1 MPGNSGNARD
11 TRQRGNAAQ
20 LLEKYKN
27 MARDSQL
34 AGDRVQTE
42 YYLQFADHY
51 FRVLGES
58 RVRFEEQRRQH
69 GDDDGDDDGDEMM
82 EADSDG
88 DYETSDQQ
96 PRRNVRSRD
105 DRPDREANRNRD
117 DRPERETSRG
127 REERPER
134 EAGRDREDRNERAE
148 RPERRE
154 RRPANGRSAPV
165 ASDEGQRMPFDALPP
180 AIGISEPE
188 SEAAIEAEAAP
199 RIRRTR
205 RVRPAAGGDD
215 VASSADTAPL
225 A

>member
-69 GDDDGDDDGDEMM
+69 GDDDGDEDGDEMM
-82 EADSDG
+82 DADSDS
-88 DYETSDQQ
+88 EFESDQQ

-105 DRPDREANRNRD
+105 DRPEREANRGRDDRPERDSSRNRD
-117 DRPERETSRG
+117 DRPERE
-127 REERPER
+127 
-134 EAGRDREDRNERAE
+134 AGRDRDDRPERAE

-154 RRPANGRSAPV
+154 RRPAGNGRSAPV

-180 AIGISEPE
+180 AIGIGDQGSE
-188 SEAAIEAEAAP
+188 EATEAEAAP
-199 RIRRTR
+199 RVRRTR
-205 RVRPAAGGDD
+205 RVRPADNSDD
-215 VASSADTAPL
+215 ASASADPAPL